1 MLPDRTSRF
10 DVLCYGTI
18 SLDNTVRV
26 PYLPSPTRDVQ
37 VEHEQYQPGGEAVNV
52 GVALATWGCEVAL
65 IGNLIGED
73 DYGKQLIT
81 ELLKYPGVDLRYMSR
96 MLGVRTPFRR
106 VLVTPDGERSVLG
119 YWFDETPKV
128 PLTADVAKR
137 ARLLSV
143 DVYGKEERNRAACL
157 ARDCGRPVVAADVI
171 WPDHPMLQCS
181 GVIINSLDFTYERF
195 RSVDIRS
202 HMRQLHEVSKAI
214 IITTL
219 GRNGSIGIDQEGNFM
234 ESPAFDVPIV
244 DTSMAGE
251 VYKAGAIYGYLH
263 GWSLE
268 QMMRFAN
275 AAAGLKCS
283 RDSLYPPVKYVDV
296 MRLVDSR
303 Q

>member
-1 MLPDRTSRF
+1 MLPDRNIRF

-18 SLDNTVRV
+18 SYDNIVRV
-26 PYLPSPTRDVQ
+26 PGVPSPTRDIQ
-37 VEHEQYQPGGEAVNV
+37 VLQEQYQPGGEAVNV
-52 GVALATWGCEVAL
+52 GVALAAWGSEVAL

-73 DYGKQLIT
+73 EYGKQLIT
-81 ELLKYPGVDLRYMSR
+81 ELLRYPGVDLRYVSR
-96 MLGVRTPFRR
+96 VIGLRTPFRR

-128 PLTADVAKR
+128 PLTVDVAKR

-157 ARDCGRPVVAADVI
+157 ARDCGRPVVAADVV
-171 WPDHPMLQCS
+171 WHDHPMLQCA
-181 GVIINSLDFTYERF
+181 GVIVNSLDFTYDRF
-195 RSVDIRS
+195 NQIDIRE
-202 HMRQLHEVSKAI
+202 HMRTLNGVSGST

-219 GRNGSIGIDQEGNFM
+219 GRDGSIGIGQDGQFI

-251 VYKAGAIYGYLH
+251 VYKAGIIFGYLQ
-263 GWSLE
+263 GWGLE

-275 AAAGLKCS
+275 AAAALKCS
-283 RDSLYPPVKYVDV
+283 RESLYPPVGYAEV
-296 MRLVDSR
+296 MRLVDGH
-303 Q
+303 